1 MTEEQTKRYL
11 AAIESIAAS
20 LKLIERPVLDAC
32 MITLHPPVKALE
44 NTAPA
49 WVMER
54 ALAEASL
61 CLCKTCIAHRARLWG
76 AA

>member
-20 LKLIERPVLDAC
+20 LKIVSHETSPWDQG
-32 MITLHPPVKALE
+32 PEP

-49 WVMER
+49 WVMEQ

-61 CLCKTCIAHRARLWG
+61 CLCKTCIAHRAKPIGALG